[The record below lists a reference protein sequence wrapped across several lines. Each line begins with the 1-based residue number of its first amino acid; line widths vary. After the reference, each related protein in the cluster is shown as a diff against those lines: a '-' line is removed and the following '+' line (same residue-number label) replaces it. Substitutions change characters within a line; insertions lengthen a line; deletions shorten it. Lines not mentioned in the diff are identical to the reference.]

1 MSMKFYLYSATASVL
16 CAALAGCSR
25 TATVEAQSGQAQ
37 RMIVLGIDG
46 MDPKF
51 LEDHI
56 AALPNLAKLRS
67 DGGGMERLAT
77 TIPPQSPVAW
87 SSVITGLTPQEHG
100 IFDFIHR
107 DPVKMQPYSAMSE
120 TEAPEHTL
128 SFGPW
133 VLPLSAGRVKTFRR
147 GQAFWQIMASHG
159 VSTTILRMPTNF
171 PPVECE
177 GEALS
182 GMGTPDLLGTFG
194 TFTYFTND
202 PKEKRHDV
210 PGGRIVPVTVA
221 NHKAELKLDGP
232 TNSLRKDQA
241 VTSVTLTA
249 YLDPAQPVA
258 RFELGDESFILREGE
273 WSGWIR
279 AQFPMLRGLAYAH
292 GMVRF
297 YAKSLGNDFRVYVS
311 PINLDPV
318 EADLPITQPV
328 SYGKHLAKAVG
339 PFFTQGM
346 AEDTAALRQGVLT
359 RAEYLSQTRLVAE
372 EHLAILRQGVQEL
385 KSGVLFFHFFGIDQ
399 NSHMLFGKY
408 DNELLETYKRV
419 DREIGWVREH
429 APDATLVVMSDHGF
443 STFDR
448 AVHIN
453 TWLKQEGLLTLLD
466 ESKPGGEGLEN
477 IDWSR
482 TKAYAVGLNGVYINQ
497 YGREREGIV
506 QPGQETED
514 LLKKVAAKLK
524 DIRDPDTK
532 QAIVD
537 EIFVTYAA
545 GATHNGPDLIVGY
558 NPAYRA
564 SWQTALGAAPKLL
577 VEANTEAWVGDHC
590 IAPRFV
596 PGVLLSNRKLRG
608 GSPQLV
614 DIPATIL
621 QQFGVP
627 LGAGMKGK
635 SVL

>member
-1 MSMKFYLYSATASVL
+1 MLLSGCGEANSVQ
-16 CAALAGCSR
+16 
-25 TATVEAQSGQAQ
+25 AQSGAKK
-37 RMIVLGIDG
+37 MIVLGIDG

-56 AALPNLAKLRS
+56 DVLPNLAKLRQK
-67 DGGGMERLAT
+67 GGLERLET

-87 SSVITGLTPQEHG
+87 STVITGLTPAEHG

-107 DPVKMQPYSAMSE
+107 DPIKMQPYSSMSE
-120 TEAPEHTL
+120 TEPPEHTL

-133 VLPLSAGRVKTFRR
+133 VLPLSDGRVKTFRR
-147 GQAFWQIMASHG
+147 GKAFWQIMAEHG
-159 VSTTILRMPTNF
+159 VQTNILRMPTNF

-210 PGGRIVPVTVA
+210 PGGRIVPVTF
-221 NHKAELKLDGP
+221 NDYKAELKLEGP
-232 TNSLRKDQA
+232 ANSLRKDQA
-241 VTSVTLTA
+241 ATSVTMIA
-249 YLDPAQPVA
+249 HVDPTQPVA
-258 RFELGDESFILREGE
+258 KFELGDEQVVLREGE
-273 WSGWIR
+273 WSGWVR

-297 YAKSLGNDFRVYVS
+297 YAKSLGKDFRLYVS
-311 PINLDPV
+311 PINLDPT

-328 SYGKHLAKAVG
+328 SYGRHLAKAVG
-339 PFFTQGM
+339 PFYTQGM

-372 EHLAILRQGVQEL
+372 EHLAILENAVQEM

-408 DNELLETYKRV
+408 DSELLETYRRV

-429 APDATLVVMSDHGF
+429 APEATLVVMSDHGF

-453 TWLKQEGLLTLLD
+453 AWLREQGLLALLD
-466 ESKPGGEGLEN
+466 PSKPGGEGFEN

-482 TKAYAVGLNGVYINQ
+482 TKAYAVGLNGIYINQ
-497 YGREREGIV
+497 FGREREGIV
-506 QPGQETED
+506 QAGPETD
-514 LLKKVAAKLK
+514 ALLETLSKKLK
-524 DIRDPDTK
+524 ELRDPETH
-532 QAIVD
+532 QAVVD
-537 EIFVTYAA
+537 SMFVTYAP

-558 NPAYRA
+558 RPAYRA
-564 SWQTALGAAPKLL
+564 SWQTALGATPLPL
-577 VEANTEAWVGDHC
+577 VEANTEAWIGDHC

-608 GSPQLV
+608 GNPQLT

-621 QQFGVP
+621 KEFDVP
-627 LGAGMKGK
+627 LGTGMKGT
-635 SVL
+635 SVF

>member
-1 MSMKFYLYSATASVL
+1 MNMRIHLYAAIGTSAL
-16 CAALAGCSR
+16 CVALAGCSQGSVK
-25 TATVEAQSGQAQ
+25 AAGSK

-56 AALPNLAKLRS
+56 AALPNLEKLRKE
-67 DGGGMERLAT
+67 GGGLERLAT

-120 TEAPEHTL
+120 TEPPEHTL

-133 VLPLSAGRVKTFRR
+133 VLPLSDGRVKTFRR
-147 GQAFWQIMASHG
+147 GQAFWQILAAHG
-159 VSTTILRMPTNF
+159 VNTNILRMPTNF

-202 PKEKRHDV
+202 PKEKRHGV
-210 PGGRIVPVTVA
+210 PGGRIVPVTVVG
-221 NHKAELKLDGP
+221 HKAELKIEGP
-232 TNSLRKDQA
+232 SNSLRKDQA
-241 VTSVTLTA
+241 TTSVTMTA
-249 YLDPAQPVA
+249 HLDPAQPVA

-292 GMVRF
+292 GMMRF
-297 YAKSLGNDFRVYVS
+297 YAKSLGKDFRIYVS

-318 EADLPITQPV
+318 EADLPITQPA
-328 SYGKHLAKAVG
+328 SYGRRLAKAVG
-339 PFFTQGM
+339 PFYTQGM

-359 RAEYLSQTRLVAE
+359 RAEYLAQTRLVAE
-372 EHLAILRQGVQEL
+372 EHLAILRHGVQEL
-385 KSGVLFFHFFGIDQ
+385 KSGVLFFHFFGVDQ

-408 DNELLETYKRV
+408 DSELLETYKRV

-448 AVHIN
+448 AVHMN
-453 TWLKQEGLLTLLD
+453 SWLKQEGLFTLLD

-482 TKAYAVGLNGVYINQ
+482 TKAYAVGLNGIYINQ
-497 YGREREGIV
+497 YGREREGVV
-506 QPGQETED
+506 QPGQETEA
-514 LLKKVAAKLK
+514 LLQKISAKLK
-524 DIRDPDTK
+524 EIRDPDTH

-537 EIFVTYAA
+537 DVFVTYAP

-558 NPAYRA
+558 QPAYRA

-577 VEANTEAWVGDHC
+577 VESNNEAWVGDHC
-590 IAPRFV
+590 ISPRFV

-621 QQFGVP
+621 QEFGVP
-627 LGAGMKGK
+627 LGQGMKGK